1 MKFYRTNSLFL
12 KANTEVLVSGEVL
25 RIKWENLN
33 NPQNPPTYGD
43 VSLDFTQIKA
53 SPNFADH
60 TLWVLS
66 EYKQMW
72 VPLFSETFINKE
84 SIANYARQNGN
95 LLALLYVRLA
105 SDNLA
110 DCSLCV
116 SIHKDSTLD
125 APGKITQVDSARA
138 VYDTIFPKLAI
149 GDPVTQDSV
158 MTFSI
163 NLLDA
168 EGVPLNKDAA
178 VFCESTVGALLTP
191 RVQIVNGVG
200 VAKVEVLSLDGV
212 SGKLKAGFKFYTGVA
227 EKNFTV

>member
-1 MKFYRTNSLFL
+1 MKFYRINNLFL
-12 KANTEVLVSGEVL
+12 KADTEVLVSGEIL

-33 NPQNPPTYGD
+33 NPQNPSTYGN
-43 VSLDFTQIKA
+43 VFLDFTQLKA

-66 EYKQMW
+66 EHKQMW

-110 DCSLCV
+110 DCDL
-116 SIHKDSTLD
+116 SIAISEDSTLD
-125 APGKITQVDSARA
+125 APGTVTPIASSSEI
-138 VYDTIFPKLAI
+138 YDLIFPKLII
-149 GDPVTQDSV
+149 GEPVFQDTV
-158 MTFSI
+158 LTFSI

-168 EGVPLNKDAA
+168 EGAPLNKDAV
-178 VFCESTVGALLTP
+178 VFCEATIGALLTS

-200 VAKVEVLSLDGV
+200 VAKVEVPALTGV
-212 SGKLKAGFKFYTGVA
+212 SGKLKAGFKFYTGVT